1 MVDKTDP
8 ICGMQ
13 GHIKAHG
20 HYFCS
25 QHCVKTFEQQG
36 QKEQTSNIPVI
47 ILISVLLAAVTLSIF
62 VDGFMRPFMGIFFI
76 LVAVLKLMDLNGF
89 IMGFSS
95 YDKLAQAWPFYAK
108 LYPFLELGLGILF
121 LGNFL
126 VSFAAVLTVA
136 IMLEDVYSV
145 SIVLIKKQKFK
156 CACLGSLI
164 AVPLT
169 TFTLLEDVIML
180 GMAVALILL

>member
-25 QHCVKTFEQQG
+25 QHCIKKFEQG
-36 QKEQTSNIPVI
+36 DQKEQTSKTPVI
-47 ILISVLLAAVTLSIF
+47 ILISILLVAVILSIL
-62 VDGFMRPFMGIFFI
+62 VDGFMRPFMGVFFI
-76 LVAVLKLMDLNGF
+76 VVAVLKLMDLNGF
-89 IMGFSS
+89 VMGFSN
-95 YDKLAQAWPFYAK
+95 YDKLGQVWPTYAK
-108 LYPFLELGLGILF
+108 VYPFLELMLGMLF
-121 LGNFL
+121 LADFL
-126 VSFAAVLTVA
+126 VGVAAVLTA
-136 IMLEDVYSV
+136 LIMLEGLYSV
-145 SIVLIKKQKFK
+145 GIALFKKQKFK

-169 TFTLLEDVIML
+169 TFTLLEDLIML
-180 GMAVALILL
+180 SMALAILLL